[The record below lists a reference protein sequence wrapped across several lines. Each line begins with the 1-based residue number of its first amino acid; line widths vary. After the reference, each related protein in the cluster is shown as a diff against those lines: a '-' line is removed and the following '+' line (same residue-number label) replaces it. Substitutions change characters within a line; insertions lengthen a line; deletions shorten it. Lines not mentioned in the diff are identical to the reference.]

1 MALLSIQS
9 RQISIS
15 KYLIYF
21 ILMGFLLK
29 PMATK
34 LWYAITYTKTK
45 GVVKYFTFNKPSRTT
60 YYYPVVAFIVNKD
73 TFTCT
78 GSSLQ
83 HDAMNVHDSV
93 TVLYEP
99 GTSPKAYV
107 YTFLGFWAPPL
118 TYIIPGA
125 LLLTLIFL
133 GVTTIP
139 QNFVLKI

>member
-21 ILMGFLLK
+21 ILMGVLLK
-29 PMATK
+29 PMGTK

-45 GVVKYFTFNKPSRTT
+45 GAVKYFTFNKPYRNT
-60 YYYPVVAFIVNKD
+60 YYYPVVAFVVNQD
-73 TFTCT
+73 TLTCT

-83 HDAMNVHDSV
+83 HDAINVHDSV
-93 TVLYEP
+93 SVIYGP
-99 GTSPKAYV
+99 GDSPKAYV

-118 TYIIPGA
+118 TYIAPAA
-125 LLLTLIFL
+125 LVLTLIFL

-139 QNFVLKI
+139 QNFVIKL